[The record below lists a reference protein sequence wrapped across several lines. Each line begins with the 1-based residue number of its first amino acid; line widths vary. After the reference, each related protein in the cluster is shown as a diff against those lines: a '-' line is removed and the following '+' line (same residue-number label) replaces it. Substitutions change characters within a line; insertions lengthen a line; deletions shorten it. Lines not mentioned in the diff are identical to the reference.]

1 MGRQG
6 RRKNF
11 QRVTKLLALD
21 AERVDLGVVM
31 QFVVG
36 LCEERRDHGFE
47 VPSRIGPKVR
57 PPPSD
62 VDIIEQ
68 SVDTAAPIRIHEVFE
83 QGADGRPRLTPLFGE
98 HRDQPI
104 ARPRRVVCQA
114 IGEHVKVACLAR
126 GASQPAET
134 FFEPSTTFR
143 RDHGVES
150 IECGQG
156 AACGDAQLMNM
167 LCVVGHVTSCSEF
180 SPDGIEAPAERCR
193 RQLPDGEPVVVVH
206 DPSVRGRHQARSA
219 RYGTLRGAIAEW
231 ALCR

>member
-47 VPSRIGPKVR
+47 VPPRIGPKVR
-57 PPPSD
+57 PTPPD
-62 VDIIEQ
+62 VDIIQQ
-68 SVDTAAPIRIHEVFE
+68 SVYTAAPIRIHEVFE
-83 QGADGRPRLTPLFGE
+83 QGADGRPRFAPLFGE

-104 ARPRRVVCQA
+104 ARSRRVVCQA
-114 IGEHVKVACLAR
+114 IGEYVKVACLAR

-134 FFEPSTTFR
+134 FFEPNSTFR

-156 AACGDAQLMNM
+156 AACGNAELMNM
-167 LCVVGHVTSCSEF
+167 LGMVGHVTGCLEV
-180 SPDGIEAPAERCR
+180 SPDGIKSPAERRR
-193 RQLPDGEPVVVVH
+193 RQLPHGQPVVVAH
-206 DPSVRGRHQARSA
+206 NPSFRGRHQARSA
-219 RYGTLRGAIAEW
+219 RYDTLRGAIAEW
-231 ALCR
+231 APYR